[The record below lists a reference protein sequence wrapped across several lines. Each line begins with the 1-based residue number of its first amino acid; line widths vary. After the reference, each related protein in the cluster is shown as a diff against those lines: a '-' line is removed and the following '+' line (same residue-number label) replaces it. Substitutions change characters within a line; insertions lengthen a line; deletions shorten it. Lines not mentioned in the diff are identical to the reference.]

1 MASNLQ
7 WLPVRFERPLRY
19 LAAGIGVTAFYSVQV
34 AFLVMSDLISDP
46 TTATI
51 FASLTTAPVSFLVHA
66 RITYPDV
73 PQNSTHLFRF
83 ILITFASFLIVTISM
98 RLVDKSD
105 LPFWVGL
112 VIGWVL
118 VPIANYLINT
128 LWVFRPKT
136 FLRVEQ
142 EQRDPEYKR
151 KIHDL

>member
-1 MASNLQ
+1 
-7 WLPVRFERPLRY
+7 
-19 LAAGIGVTAFYSVQV
+19 
-34 AFLVMSDLISDP
+34 
-46 TTATI
+46 
-51 FASLTTAPVSFLVHA
+51 
-66 RITYPDV
+66 
-73 PQNSTHLFRF
+73 
-83 ILITFASFLIVTISM
+83 M